1 MGGLAWWRLKK
12 WRWHALLLL
21 TVVPVVV
28 GLWLLQWLG
37 PVGRPLSDDEI
48 ALFRDALNS
57 NAFLP
62 GILTLVAV
70 LSIHVCV
77 CLCGLGLAWAML
89 SRQPPTR
96 PRLGRVGIGLALLV
110 GLGLLLLIG
119 VDAGRWSGLT
129 IYDVSYGFFDK
140 LYRGTGA
147 GRALLQPGFA
157 GIDALGWA
165 VLIPTILGIGGVGV
179 VTAAA
184 AGELRAVPEPPP
196 LPDALYEAKLQNVQG
211 RLKRLLYVLTI
222 GLVTSTVAVSLFFH
236 LPSKLTEKSIA
247 WQPPAF
253 SDASDPS
260 GKRLPLATRDKEALT
275 ASAEL
280 ADARERVEKLKGAEV
295 DRLRARLD
303 DFAGELSLFWG
314 AIFTLTLLASGAVPL
329 LLLQQK
335 VRHYS
340 ENSRDAVALEEAQ
353 KRLGDS
359 GLLSGGL
366 DQVKLLGAVV
376 APLASGPISHFV
388 QVAIGGS

>member
-1 MGGLAWWRLKK
+1 MGQLAWWRLKK

-21 TVVPVVV
+21 TVVPLGI

-37 PVGRPLSDDEI
+37 PVGTPLSKDEVK
-48 ALFRDALNS
+48 LFQDAVDSNS
-57 NAFLP
+57 FLS

-77 CLCGLGLAWAML
+77 CLCGLGLASAML
-89 SRQPPTR
+89 HRQPQTR
-96 PRLGRVGIGLALLV
+96 PRLGPYGIGLALLV
-110 GLGLLLLIG
+110 GLGLLVLIG
-119 VDAGRWSGLT
+119 ADPGRWSGVT
-129 IYDVSYGFFDK
+129 IYDVSYGFFDT

-147 GRALLQPGFA
+147 GGALLQPGFA

-165 VLIPTILGIGGVGV
+165 VLIPTVIGVVGVGT

-184 AGELRAVPEPPP
+184 AGELRALREPPP
-196 LPDALYEAKLQNVQG
+196 LPDPLYESELQTVQG

-253 SDASDPS
+253 SEASDTA
-260 GKRLPLATRDKEALT
+260 GKRVSLAAMDKDGLT
-275 ASAEL
+275 AAAEL
-280 ADARERVEKLKGAEV
+280 VDARQRVEKLRAADV

-314 AIFTLTLLASGAVPL
+314 AIFTLTLLAAGAVPL
-329 LLLQQK
+329 LLLQQR
-335 VRHYS
+335 VRRYS
-340 ENSRDAVALEEAQ
+340 ENSSSAAALADAL
-353 KRLGDS
+353 KRLGDT
-359 GLLSGGL
+359 GLLSDGL

-388 QVAIGGS
+388 QVAIGG

>member
-21 TVVPVVV
+21 TLVPLAI

-37 PVGRPLSDDEI
+37 PPGLPLSDDDLTLFHE
-48 ALFRDALNS
+48 ALDS

-77 CLCGLGLAWAML
+77 CLCGLGLASAML
-89 SRQPPTR
+89 HRQPPTR
-96 PRLGRVGIGLALLV
+96 PRLGGFGISLGLLV
-110 GLGLLLLIG
+110 GLGLLLLISA
-119 VDAGRWSGLT
+119 DPARWSGLT
-129 IYDVSYGFFDK
+129 LYDVSYGFFDK
-140 LYRGTGA
+140 LYRGTAA
-147 GRALLQPGFA
+147 GQALLQPGFA
-157 GIDALGWA
+157 GVDALGWA
-165 VLIPTILGIGGVGV
+165 VLIPTVIGVLGVGV

-184 AGELRAVPEPPP
+184 LGELRALPEPPP

-236 LPSKLTEKSIA
+236 LPAKLTESSIA

-253 SDASDPS
+253 SDRVDAS
-260 GKRLPLATRDKEALT
+260 GKRMAVATMDKAGLAAVAD
-275 ASAEL
+275 L
-280 ADARERVEKLKGAEV
+280 ADARDRVEKLKGAEV

-314 AIFTLTLLASGAVPL
+314 AIFTLTLLAAGAVPL

-340 ENSRDAVALEEAQ
+340 ENSRDAVALADAQ

-359 GLLSGGL
+359 GLLSDGL

-388 QVAIGGS
+388 QVAIGG